1 MYAGIPT
8 VSVCI
13 NTDYCRS
20 REERIR
26 SYMAKTETINDARDF
41 ARKKECIDKLRPIDD
56 KMFEVLAKEPGV
68 CEEILRVI
76 LEDPELKVLHV
87 TPQDSIRNL
96 YGRSVRL
103 DALCELSDGKVVN
116 VEVQRSNNDNH
127 LMRTRY
133 NTSCV
138 TANITDPGEKFENV
152 PTVFFVYISE
162 FDVFGGNKTTY
173 HIDSVIRETG
183 TVVDDKCYRIFV
195 NTKVKDETEISKLME
210 HFIQKDFA
218 DPDFPKLSEAIFY
231 YKHTAGG
238 VKKMCAIL
246 DEYTEDR
253 LREKEIKNA
262 KELFANG
269 LPVSMVKKISDILT
283 EEELNELFEKTTK
296 DQKK

>member
-1 MYAGIPT
+1 MILLLIWFVGIIPVWCMQGFPLSLSASIQIT
-8 VSVCI
+8 A
-13 NTDYCRS
+13 
-20 REERIR
+20 EAEKERIR
-26 SYMAKTETINDARDF
+26 SYMAKTETVNDARDF
-41 ARKKECIDKLRPIDD
+41 ARKKKYIDKLRPIDD

-87 TPQDSIRNL
+87 TPQDSI
-96 YGRSVRL
+96 
-103 DALCELSDGKVVN
+103 
-116 VEVQRSNNDNH
+116 
-127 LMRTRY
+127 
-133 NTSCV
+133 
-138 TANITDPGEKFENV
+138 KFENV
-152 PTVFFVYISE
+152 PTVYFVYISE

-210 HFIQKDFA
+210 HFIQKDFE
-218 DPDFPKLSEAIFY
+218 DPDFPKLSQAIYY

-269 LPVSMVKKISDILT
+269 LPVSMVKKISELLS
-283 EEELNELFEKTTK
+283 EEELNELFKETTGN
-296 DQKK
+296 QKK

>member
-1 MYAGIPT
+1 
-8 VSVCI
+8 
-13 NTDYCRS
+13 
-20 REERIR
+20 
-26 SYMAKTETINDARDF
+26 MAKTETVNDARDF
-41 ARKKECIDKLRPIDD
+41 AKKKKYIDKLRPIDD
-56 KMFEVLAKEPGV
+56 KMFEVLAKEPEV

-76 LEDPELKVLHV
+76 LADPELKVLHV

-103 DALCELSDGKVVN
+103 DALCELSDGKLVN

-127 LMRTRY
+127 LMRARY

-138 TANITDPGEKFENV
+138 TANITHPGEKFENV
-152 PTVFFVYISE
+152 PTVCFVYISE

-218 DPDFPKLSEAIFY
+218 DPDFPKLSEAIYY

-238 VKKMCAIL
+238 VEKMCAIL
-246 DEYTEDR
+246 DEYAKEYAQEYAEEYAKENEANMV
-253 LREKEIKNA
+253 RELFKNGVSFLSVKNSVKYLPEEKVKEI
-262 KELFANG
+262 F
-269 LPVSMVKKISDILT
+269 
-283 EEELNELFEKTTK
+283 EEVAGN
-296 DQKK
+296 QKK